1 MGRGTDEP
9 PSNARKD
16 HNKGDRSDEPGP
28 LVSILFLT
36 AEVFL
41 TGCVASIK
49 EWVLAMIKRVLFTE
63 YMIAV
68 AIL

>member
-1 MGRGTDEP
+1 LV
-9 PSNARKD
+9 S
-16 HNKGDRSDEPGP
+16 GP

-49 EWVLAMIKRVLFTE
+49 EWVLAMIKRVLFTD